1 MRFVLPLRRL
11 SPVVASAPAIVVA
24 IALSAIGTPIAV
36 AADKASDD
44 KASAVSTADADLT
57 PAEKAERES
66 RKACKVEIC
75 RAFHAPNPEAGNVSC
90 NVVKSWRKAQLD
102 KIVGKMKVSWPYGP
116 VVCKSS
122 ISLPRADMSKALKS
136 PAHSFTLQDH
146 AVTCRIER
154 DKGEPTEID
163 IHFAPSV
170 TFEKGKATKAS
181 VNWGTLKAPTM
192 LKGLMWTATAADNAT
207 GLLSGMLV
215 DDINTFTGAKC
226 DEVRADWAK
235 P

>member
-1 MRFVLPLRRL
+1 MRFARL
-11 SPVVASAPAIVVA
+11 SCHPSPRAA
-24 IALSAIGTPIAV
+24 IAAVITGALAFATIGMPSAV
-36 AADKASDD
+36 AADKP
-44 KASAVSTADADLT
+44 SAVSTGDVDLT

-75 RAFHAPNPEAGNVSC
+75 RAFHAPNPETGNVSC